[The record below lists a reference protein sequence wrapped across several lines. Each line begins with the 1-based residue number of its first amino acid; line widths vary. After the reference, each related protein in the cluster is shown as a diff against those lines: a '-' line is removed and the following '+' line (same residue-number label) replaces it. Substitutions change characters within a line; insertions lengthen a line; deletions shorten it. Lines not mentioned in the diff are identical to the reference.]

1 VDSRSSDYTPNS
13 ESSPTDAREGTQIPS
28 SGEPTLPPAE
38 LPQLA
43 EVRHGT
49 IESNDFLAGET
60 QEVLS
65 LQSRRSLE
73 EM

>member
-1 VDSRSSDYTPNS
+1 MVERAHNRRGSTLIPRNFRNHAGYFL
-13 ESSPTDAREGTQIPS
+13 TQ
-28 SGEPTLPPAE
+28 GFCNGL
-38 LPQLA
+38 QLA

>member
-1 VDSRSSDYTPNS
+1 MTSVAASST
-13 ESSPTDAREGTQIPS
+13 
-28 SGEPTLPPAE
+28 TLT
-38 LPQLA
+38 